1 MKKFL
6 KFILAFLCVLL
17 GLLAVNYETDFF
29 SHIGDYIPALEEKH
43 PEITENISKLSNDI
57 SGFIHQIPTPGELRA
72 MITGKEL
79 PIDPS
84 DVATN
89 AYIKNSPM
97 LSFYPNE
104 NISMRVTDSQT
115 VEIFG
120 VVASTDKAWLVVCF
134 NTPDG
139 ETVKQSTISANSD
152 YTFYDEISIPETE
165 HRTLDVDIYT
175 GPEPYGNFLSWV
187 YGYVTIEN
195 FYGEWQIQP
204 SPVHDNN
211 VTMYERDKSISD
223 ALESTLSIQSEY
235 SNMRSIAEQVSD
247 GYLTDYDRAAA
258 IHDWVCSYLYYD
270 NDALNSGETAPY
282 AAAAVVNSRRA
293 VCLGYATLYATLCR
307 SIGIPCNVVSGY
319 ALGVGSDE
327 SDDRWTDENIN
338 TDEQNHAWNE
348 VYVDGRWAIVDPTWD
363 SQNKYEN
370 GEFIAGEGVSHL
382 YFDANP
388 DFFSANHKILE
399 YSLRR

>member
-1 MKKFL
+1 MKKF
-6 KFILAFLCVLL
+6 FGIILALLCVVL
-17 GLLAVNYETDFF
+17 GLCAVNYETDFF
-29 SHIGDYIPALEEKH
+29 SDIGTYIPALEEKH
-43 PEITENISKLSNDI
+43 PELTERIEKLSKDI
-57 SGFIHQIPTPGELRA
+57 SGFIHQIPTPSELRA
-72 MITGKEL
+72 MITGEEL

-89 AYIKNSPM
+89 AYIKDSPM
-97 LSFYPNE
+97 LTFNPNE
-104 NISMRVTDSQT
+104 NISMRVTDYGT
-115 VEIFG
+115 LEMFG
-120 VVASTDKAWLVVCF
+120 IVSSRDKAWLVVCF

-139 ETVKQSTISANSD
+139 ETVEQITVSTNDD
-152 YTFYDEISIPETE
+152 YTFYKDMDIPETE
-165 HRTLDVDIYT
+165 HHTLDVNVYT
-175 GPEPYGNFLSWV
+175 GPEPYGNFVSWV
-187 YGYVTIEN
+187 YDYVTIED
-195 FYGEWQIQP
+195 FYGDWQIQP

-211 VTMYERDKSISD
+211 ITMYERDKSITD

-235 SNMRSIAEQVSD
+235 ANMKSIAEQVSA

-282 AAAAVVNSRRA
+282 AAASVVNSRRA

-319 ALGVGSDE
+319 ALGVGSGDT
-327 SDDRWTDENIN
+327 RWTDENLN
-338 TDEQNHAWNE
+338 TTEQNHAWNE

-370 GEFIAGEGVSHL
+370 GEFVEGSGVSRL
-382 YFDANP
+382 YFDANL
-388 DFFSANHKILE
+388 DFFSANHKIIE

>member
-6 KFILAFLCVLL
+6 GIILALL
-17 GLLAVNYETDFF
+17 GIVLGLCAVNYETDFF
-29 SHIGDYIPALEEKH
+29 SDIGGYIPALEEKH
-43 PEITENISKLSNDI
+43 PELTDKIEKLSNDI
-57 SGFIHQIPTPGELRA
+57 SGFIHQIPTPSELRA
-72 MITGKEL
+72 MLAGVEL

-84 DVATN
+84 DVASN
-89 AYIKNSPM
+89 AYIKDSSM
-97 LSFYPNE
+97 LTFYPNE
-104 NISMRVTDSQT
+104 NISIHVTQDQT
-115 VEIFG
+115 LEVFG
-120 VVASTDKAWLVVCF
+120 IVSSWDMGWLVVCF

-139 ETVKQSTISANSD
+139 ETLDQISVPANSD
-152 YTFYDEISIPETE
+152 YTFYKEMNIPETDS
-165 HRTLDVDIYT
+165 HTLQVDVYT
-175 GPEPYGNFLSWV
+175 GPQAYGNFASWV
-187 YGYVTIEN
+187 YNYVTIEN
-195 FYGEWQIQP
+195 FYGEWQLQP

-211 VTMYERDKSISD
+211 ITMYERNKSINA

-235 SNMRSIAEQVSD
+235 ANMKSIAEQVSD

-270 NDALNSGETAPY
+270 NDALSTGETVPY
-282 AAAAVVNSRRA
+282 AAATVVNSRRA

-319 ALGVGSDE
+319 ALGVGSGDTK
-327 SDDRWTDENIN
+327 WTNENMN

-348 VYVDGRWAIVDPTWD
+348 VYADGRWIIVDPTWD

-370 GEFIAGEGVSHL
+370 GEFISGSGVSHL
-382 YFDANP
+382 YFDANL
-388 DFFSANHKILE
+388 DFFSANHKIIE

>member
-1 MKKFL
+1 MKKF
-6 KFILAFLCVLL
+6 FVIILALLCIVL
-17 GLLAVNYETDFF
+17 GLCAVNYETDFF
-29 SHIGDYIPALEEKH
+29 RDIGDYIPALEEKC
-43 PEITENISKLSNDI
+43 PELTERISKLSSDL
-57 SGFIHQIPTPGELRA
+57 SGLIHQVPTPGELRA
-72 MITGKEL
+72 MINGEEL

-97 LSFYPNE
+97 LTFYPNE
-104 NISMRVTDSQT
+104 NISMRVTENGT
-115 VEIFG
+115 LEIFG
-120 VVASTDKAWLVVCF
+120 IARSQDKAWLVVCF

-139 ETVKQSTISANSD
+139 ETAEQVSVQANSD
-152 YTFYDEISIPETE
+152 YTFYEEIDIPKTE
-165 HRTLDVDIYT
+165 SRTFNVDVYT

-195 FYGEWQIQP
+195 FYGTWQIQS

-211 VTMYERDKSISD
+211 VMMYERDKSISD

-235 SNMRSIAEQVSD
+235 SNMKSIAEQVSA

-270 NDALNSGETAPY
+270 NDALNSDETAPY
-282 AAAAVVNSRRA
+282 AAATVVNSRRA

-319 ALGVGSDE
+319 ALGVGSG
-327 SDDRWTDENIN
+327 DDHWTNENLN

-348 VYVDGRWAIVDPTWD
+348 VYADGRWVIVDTTWD

-370 GEFIAGEGVSHL
+370 GEFIDGENVSRL
-382 YFDANP
+382 YFDANL

>member
-6 KFILAFLCVLL
+6 GIILALLCVVL
-17 GLLAVNYETDFF
+17 GLCAVNYETDFF
-29 SHIGDYIPALEEKH
+29 SDIGTYIPALEEKH
-43 PEITENISKLSNDI
+43 PELTERIEKFSKDI
-57 SGFIHQIPTPGELRA
+57 SGFIHQIPTPSELRA
-72 MITGKEL
+72 MITGEEL

-89 AYIKNSPM
+89 AYIKDSPM
-97 LSFYPNE
+97 LTFNPNE
-104 NISMRVTDSQT
+104 NISMRVTDYGT
-115 VEIFG
+115 LEMFG
-120 VVASTDKAWLVVCF
+120 IVSSRDKAWLVVCF

-139 ETVKQSTISANSD
+139 ETIEQVTVSTNDD
-152 YTFYDEISIPETE
+152 YTFYKDMDIPETE
-165 HRTLDVDIYT
+165 HHTLDVNVYT
-175 GPEPYGNFLSWV
+175 GPEPYGNFVSWV
-187 YGYVTIEN
+187 YDYVTIED
-195 FYGEWQIQP
+195 FYGDWQIKP

-235 SNMRSIAEQVSD
+235 ANMKSIAEQVSA

-270 NDALNSGETAPY
+270 NDALSSGETAPY
-282 AAAAVVNSRRA
+282 AAASVVNSRRA

-319 ALGVGSDE
+319 ALGVGSGDT
-327 SDDRWTDENIN
+327 RWTDENLN
-338 TDEQNHAWNE
+338 TTEQNHAWNE
-348 VYVDGRWAIVDPTWD
+348 VYVDGRWVIVDPTWD

-370 GEFIAGEGVSHL
+370 GEFVEGSGVSRL
-382 YFDANP
+382 YFDANL
-388 DFFSANHKILE
+388 DFFSANHKIIE

>member
-1 MKKFL
+1 MKKFFG
-6 KFILAFLCVLL
+6 FILALLCIIL
-17 GLLAVNYETDFF
+17 GLCAVNYETDFF
-29 SHIGDYIPALEEKH
+29 SDIGTYIPALEEKN
-43 PEITENISKLSNDI
+43 PELTERIEKLSNDL
-57 SGFIHQIPTPGELRA
+57 SGFIHQIPTPAELQA
-72 MITGKEL
+72 MISGKEL

-89 AYIKNSPM
+89 AYIKDSPM
-97 LSFYPNE
+97 LTFYPNE
-104 NISMRVTDSQT
+104 NISIRVTENQT
-115 VEIFG
+115 LEVFG
-120 VVASTDKAWLVVCF
+120 IAATPDKNWLVVCF
-134 NTPDG
+134 NAPDG
-139 ETVKQSTISANSD
+139 ETVKQDIISTDSSRE
-152 YTFYDEISIPETE
+152 FYEEISIPETE
-165 HRTLDVDIYT
+165 HRVLDVNVYT

-187 YGYVTIEN
+187 YNYVTIEN

-235 SNMRSIAEQVSD
+235 ANMKSIAQQITE
-247 GYLTDYDRAAA
+247 GYTTDYARAAA

-282 AAAAVVNSRRA
+282 AAASVVNSRRV
-293 VCLGYATLYATLCR
+293 VCLGYATLFATLCR
-307 SIGIPCNVVSGY
+307 SIDIPCNVVSGY
-319 ALGVGSDE
+319 ALGVGSGDTK
-327 SDDRWTDENIN
+327 WTDENVN
-338 TDEQNHAWNE
+338 TAEQNHAWNE
-348 VYVDGRWAIVDPTWD
+348 VYADGRWIIVDPTWD

-370 GEFIAGEGVSHL
+370 GEFIDGSAVSNL
-382 YFDANP
+382 YFDANL

>member
-1 MKKFL
+1 MKKFFG
-6 KFILAFLCVLL
+6 FILALLCVAL
-17 GLLAVNYETDFF
+17 GLCAINHETDFF
-29 SHIGDYIPALEEKH
+29 SNIGDYIPALEENN
-43 PEITENISKLSNDI
+43 PELTEKIEKLSNDI

-84 DVATN
+84 DVALN
-89 AYIKNSPM
+89 AYIKDSPM
-97 LSFYPNE
+97 LTFYPNE
-104 NISMRVTDSQT
+104 NISMRVTENQT
-115 VEIFG
+115 LEIFG
-120 VVASTDKAWLVVCF
+120 IVSSPDKEWLVVCF
-134 NTPDG
+134 NTADG
-139 ETVKQSTISANSD
+139 ETVEQTTVSANSD
-152 YTFYDEISIPETE
+152 YTFYREIDIPETE
-165 HRTLDVDIYT
+165 HRALDVDVYT
-175 GPEPYGNFLSWV
+175 GPRPYGNFVSWV

-211 VTMYERDKSISD
+211 IEMYEQNKSINA

-235 SNMRSIAEQVSD
+235 ANMKSIAEQVSS

-270 NDALNSGETAPY
+270 NDALNSGETVPY
-282 AAAAVVNSRRA
+282 AAASVVNSRRA

-307 SIGIPCNVVSGY
+307 SVGIPCNVVSGY
-319 ALGVGSDE
+319 ALGVGSGDT
-327 SDDRWTDENIN
+327 RWTDENMN
-338 TDEQNHAWNE
+338 TGEQNHAWNE
-348 VYVDGRWAIVDPTWD
+348 VYVDGRWVIVDPTWD

-370 GEFIAGEGVSHL
+370 GEFVDGENVSHL
-382 YFDANP
+382 YFDANL